1 MYREYDHL
9 VHPHLTRVG
18 PSVESL
24 AGDPESPKA
33 LAVPTRAIRAIV
45 LKPSEAPSGI
55 NNVAI
60 IGIVAND
67 EPIPK
72 VTIKPIMY
80 MMTILNNL

>member
-9 VHPHLTRVG
+9 HPHLTRW

>member
-9 VHPHLTRVG
+9 VHPHLTRVA
-18 PSVESL
+18 SVESL